1 MKKYLFAFL
10 ALFSLSAFAAPPQV
24 TGTLELL
31 NVPAYRGTAE
41 FAVTVEGKQ
50 HPNSIVF
57 LNIECY
63 TGGSN
68 IYHISA
74 VAPSDWVMPLDFD
87 QWKDWETTCNAS
99 LIYREYSNRYFY
111 GRLDRYL
118 AVVSFDL

>member
-1 MKKYLFAFL
+1 MEKYLFAFL

-31 NVPAYRGTAE
+31 NVPSYRGTAE

-50 HPNSIVF
+50 HPKSIVF
-57 LNIECY
+57 LKIECY
-63 TGGSN
+63 TGGSQL
-68 IYHISA
+68 YYISA

-99 LIYREYSNRYFY
+99 LIYRVYNNRYIY
-111 GRLDRYL
+111 SRLDRYL
-118 AVVSFDL
+118 DVISFGI

>member
-24 TGTLELL
+24 AGTLELL
-31 NVPAYRGTAE
+31 NVPSYRGTAE

-50 HPNSIVF
+50 YHDSMIF
-57 LNIECY
+57 LKVECY
-63 TGGSN
+63 TGGSQL
-68 IYHISA
+68 YYVSA
-74 VAPSDWVMPLDFD
+74 VAPSDWVMSLDFD
-87 QWKDWETTCNAS
+87 QWKDWETACNAS
-99 LIYREYSNRYFY
+99 LIYRVYSNKYFY